1 MTIATG
7 YNFWPK
13 TICNHDVSYVSPQLM
28 VVTQSGA
35 VGVAVANHVTEEL
48 SDEFVTVPTRHQ
60 HMAGEVAGD
69 WGGVRNDKHAI
80 RINALVIS

>member
-1 MTIATG
+1 
-7 YNFWPK
+7 
-13 TICNHDVSYVSPQLM
+13 M

-48 SDEFVTVPTRHQ
+48 SDEFVTVPTRH
-60 HMAGEVAGD
+60 MDMGEVAGD
-69 WGGVRNDKHAI
+69 WGRVRNDKHAI

>member
-1 MTIATG
+1 
-7 YNFWPK
+7 
-13 TICNHDVSYVSPQLM
+13 M

-69 WGGVRNDKHAI
+69 WGGVHKDKHAI
-80 RINALVIS
+80 RINALVIFNFLFYFGNNITTS

>member
-1 MTIATG
+1 
-7 YNFWPK
+7 
-13 TICNHDVSYVSPQLM
+13 M

-48 SDEFVTVPTRHQ
+48 SAEIVTVPTRHK
-60 HMAGEVAGD
+60 HMAGEVVGD
-69 WGGVRNDKHAI
+69 WGGVHKHKHAI